1 MLWRDGRVLDGTVVP
16 FDLAD
21 RGLLLGDGVFDT
33 AMALGGRV
41 VAEDAHVERLT
52 AAAAALG
59 FAFDEG
65 EARTAMRALA
75 AALPRA
81 AIRTT
86 VTRGAGP
93 RGLRPPAEA
102 RPVLWASAA
111 PLRPATA
118 FSEMSLGW
126 SAIRRNETSP
136 AARHKTL
143 GYLDAVLA
151 ADAAAGQGHDEALF
165 LNMQG
170 RVACAGIG
178 SLFAVFGGE
187 VVTPPLEDGVLAGI
201 VRARVLALAPGL
213 GLAPVERSIMP
224 DALAEAEAVF
234 VTNSLRLIAP
244 VRRIGERDYASAGH
258 PVVRDL
264 RAALSREIAEACGV
278 AVDTLFASVK

>member
-1 MLWRDGRVLDGTVVP
+1 MLWRDGRVQAGTVVP

-33 AMALGGRV
+33 AMALGGTV
-41 VAEDAHVERLT
+41 VAEDAHLARLM
-52 AAAAALG
+52 ASAAALG
-59 FAFDEG
+59 FAVDEG

-75 AALPRA
+75 AALPQA

-86 VTRGAGP
+86 VTRGTGP
-93 RGLRPPAEA
+93 RGLRPPAEP

-111 PLRPATA
+111 PLRPGTA

-151 ADAAAGQGHDEALF
+151 AKAAAEQGHDEALF
-165 LNMQG
+165 LNTRAQ
-170 RVACAGIG
+170 VACAGTG
-178 SLFAVFGGE
+178 NLFAVFGRE
-187 VVTPPLEDGVLAGI
+187 VVTPSLDEGVLAGI
-201 VRARVLALAPGL
+201 VRGQVLALAPGL
-213 GLAPVERSIMP
+213 GLAPVERAIAP
-224 DALAEAEAVF
+224 EELEEAEAVF

-258 PVVRDL
+258 PVVGDL
-264 RAALSREIAEACGV
+264 RRALSGDIAQACGMT
-278 AVDTLFASVK
+278 VDG